1 MKRCPPLWLL
11 RDITAAAAMMAALWA
26 LTWQMFF
33 AAYIAEKRRQPISSR
48 TRATVYS
55 LLAKAEEA
63 LDYVLTRQ
71 AHRLLGLSTHAIE
84 RTLYHPPVDR
94 DDFSQRARH
103 FHHCLENIDA
113 VARALADELR
123 RRLNITKAEAEA
135 VRTHGTRRPLSPR
148 DWGSWIGASSRRD
161 GGGLTSRTNASA
173 RGPPARLAMFETR
186 NLTASEAQL
195 LRAPSHAW
203 PARPIRP

>member
-33 AAYIAEKRRQPISSR
+33 AAFIAEKRRQPISPR
-48 TRATVYS
+48 TRAIVYS

-71 AHRLLGLSTHAIE
+71 AHRLLGLSTHTIE
-84 RTLYHPPVDR
+84 RTLYEPPADR
-94 DDFSQRARH
+94 DAFSQRARH

-123 RRLNITKAEAEA
+123 RRLNISKAEAEA
-135 VRTHGTRRPLSPR
+135 VRTHRAPPLSGVPESLRDDGRRRARPR
-148 DWGSWIGASSRRD
+148 VHGGWRLASF
-161 GGGLTSRTNASA
+161 TPVQA
-173 RGPPARLAMFETR
+173 RGPPPIACWRLPI
-186 NLTASEAQL
+186 ASEALL
-195 LRAPSHAW
+195 LRPHALV
-203 PARPIRP
+203 

>member
-33 AAYIAEKRRQPISSR
+33 AAFIAEKRRQPISSR
-48 TRATVYS
+48 TRAIVYS

-84 RTLYHPPVDR
+84 RTRYDAPADR
-94 DDFSQRARH
+94 DAFSQRARH
-103 FHHCLENIDA
+103 FHHCLANIDA

-148 DWGSWIGASSRRD
+148 KWRRRHARPRAHATAR
-161 GGGLTSRTNASA
+161 LTSRMHVHA
-173 RGPPARLAMFETR
+173 RGPPKRARAV
-186 NLTASEAQL
+186 
-195 LRAPSHAW
+195 
-203 PARPIRP
+203 